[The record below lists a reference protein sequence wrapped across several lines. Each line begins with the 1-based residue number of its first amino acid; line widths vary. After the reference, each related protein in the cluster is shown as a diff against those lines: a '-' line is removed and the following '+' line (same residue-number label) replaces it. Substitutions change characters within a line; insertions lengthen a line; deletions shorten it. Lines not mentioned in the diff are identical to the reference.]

1 MNDELKIP
9 NHVGIIM
16 DGNGRWATKRGLKR
30 SAGHK
35 AGVET
40 VKKLCLHM
48 ADVGVKYASLYA
60 FSTENFKRSAEE
72 VNYLMDLFMIAFNKE
87 LKSLIDRGVKVV
99 FSGRREPPPKK
110 VLAAMDKIVKDTKD
124 FDGLTLNICLNYG
137 SHAEIVDTTK
147 KICEMYK
154 NGDISLDDINPEFI
168 QHNLYQ
174 DLPPLDFV
182 IRTSGELRVS
192 NFMMYQASYAEFYF
206 PEVLFPDFDEKE
218 FDKAIDAYNHRNRR
232 FGGVNDEKKSN

>member
-1 MNDELKIP
+1 MNEELKIP

-16 DGNGRWATKRGLKR
+16 DGNGRWATKRGLPR

-60 FSTENFKRSAEE
+60 FSTENFKRSVEE

-87 LKSLIDRGVKVV
+87 LKSLVNRGVKVV
-99 FSGRREPPPKK
+99 FSGRREPLPEK
-110 VLAAMDKIVKDTKD
+110 VLKAMDKIVEDTKD
-124 FDGLTLNICLNYG
+124 FDGLTLNVCLNYG

-154 NGDISLDDINPEFI
+154 NGDIDLDEITPEFI

-206 PEVLFPDFDEKE
+206 PEVLFPDFNEEE
-218 FDKAIDAYNHRNRR
+218 FDKAIEVFNNRNRR
-232 FGGVNDEKKSN
+232 FGGVNNEKKSN

>member
-87 LKSLIDRGVKVV
+87 LKSLVDRGVKVV
-99 FSGRREPPPKK
+99 FSGRREPLPKK
-110 VLAAMDKIVKDTKD
+110 VLAAMDKIVEDTKD

-154 NGDISLDDINPEFI
+154 NGDISLADINPEFI

-218 FDKAIDAYNHRNRR
+218 FDKAIDAYNYRNRR
-232 FGGVNDEKKSN
+232 FGGVSDEKKSN